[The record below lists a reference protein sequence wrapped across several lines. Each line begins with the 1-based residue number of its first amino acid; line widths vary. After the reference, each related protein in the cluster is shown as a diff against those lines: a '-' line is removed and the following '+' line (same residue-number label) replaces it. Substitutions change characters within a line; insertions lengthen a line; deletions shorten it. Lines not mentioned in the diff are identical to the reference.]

1 MKIKRQSKI
10 VELIRK
16 NDIETQEELA
26 GLLKDAGFV
35 VTQATI
41 SRDIRELKI
50 TKVTEGK
57 KQKYA
62 VLSDDNVVVSEKL
75 IRIFKD
81 AVTHIDYS
89 QNIVVIK
96 TLDGMAMAVAAI
108 LDSMDNSAILGSI
121 AGDDTVFCVIK
132 SEENAHNLIEQLK
145 SVVHK

>member
-26 GLLKDAGFV
+26 KLLKDAGFV

-108 LDSMDNSAILGSI
+108 LDSMGNSAILGSI